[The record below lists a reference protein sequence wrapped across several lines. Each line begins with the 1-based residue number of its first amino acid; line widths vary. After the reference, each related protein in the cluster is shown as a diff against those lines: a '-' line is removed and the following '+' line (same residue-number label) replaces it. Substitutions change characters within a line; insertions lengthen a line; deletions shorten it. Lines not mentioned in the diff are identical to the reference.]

1 MRLGLLPGALA
12 FALALPSGAQS
23 IRVTDSEGRAV
34 AGARVVLGAV
44 PGEAADPL
52 SGMRPPLEDGETD
65 TSGVPPFRL
74 PLRDRLRL
82 VVDAPG
88 FLPVAR
94 ELTPQP
100 GDFRVTLDRGRSWQR
115 KLDLGKAPTV
125 GRGKV
130 CASWSEQVQGF
141 ERPLNWKRCADISST
156 GEFTLTGLG
165 NQRVDL
171 EIEVPGFLSLKQNV
185 TAGSA
190 APLELRRGLA
200 LSGRIVGPG
209 PSGSPVVKASVSCEG
224 SAPAAST
231 AEGAFRIAV
240 PYLPANL
247 RVTAPGFRPR
257 AVTVGN
263 RRSGKEF
270 LVVLERGEQIRGVLA
285 DEQRRPFARAR
296 VWVEKADAGE
306 RTHSESQDVRTDRG
320 AFVLELPAPGRYR
333 LRVQA
338 DGTREET
345 LAELAISPGQSLS
358 LGTVVLHRGSGVEGV
373 VVDARTGEPLAGVDL
388 ELTPEGAQL
397 IDAVLHQQIARGVSD
412 PDGRFSLTG
421 LRAGQFAL
429 TARRSGYALA
439 LRSETLPGDQRVG
452 LGNLLME
459 RGTRLHGKVLDRG
472 GTPRGG
478 VTVRFFGP
486 EPSSLV
492 PIEERTTTP
501 EGTFEGPILASGQ
514 YRVQVRSSRLLL
526 SQPIEV
532 PGGRDEWSLEL
543 TAGGLHLT
551 GLVTRAGEPVEGGSL
566 SVQSSLDPADSQ
578 GKVVLSAAE
587 GDTFRM
593 GFPETRLTADV
604 HADGTFEL
612 FDAPAGAL
620 RISFIGPNGDAPVTR
635 AVDVP
640 DGAEASLTMEVA
652 GETLKGRMTD
662 RARGTGLEGDVR
674 ITDGR
679 GSVVATVH
687 SGADGAFEASD
698 LQTGVRY
705 ALTASAGGFVPRV
718 LEGVETGPAA
728 PPVEISL
735 ERGDSGS
742 LAVRLLR
749 PDGSPASWVPLTL
762 LDATGRMVRA
772 LPTDSTGGERFDGLS
787 AGRYALVWTDSFA
800 GSGASEPFD
809 VESGSERSYERTL
822 TAGSA
827 VTLHCALDLCGGQ
840 TIDSLSLTNSFGAEI
855 APYLSGVSAGM
866 CFSRDGELPLGRLS
880 PGRYLL
886 RISAHGTAWSKAL
899 TIGSGEEWVG
909 LP

>member
-12 FALALPSGAQS
+12 FALAFPSGAQS
-23 IRVTDSEGRAV
+23 IRVTDPEGKPV
-34 AGARVVLGAV
+34 AGARVLLGVV
-44 PGEAADPL
+44 PGEATDPL
-52 SGMRPPLEDGETD
+52 SRMRPPLGDGETD

-94 ELTPQP
+94 ELTPRP
-100 GDFRVTLDRGRSWQR
+100 GDFQVTLNRGRSWQR
-115 KLDLGKAPTV
+115 KLDLGKAPTLE
-125 GRGKV
+125 GGKA

-141 ERPLNWKRCADISST
+141 ERPLIWKRCADISNT

-165 NQRVDL
+165 DQRVDL
-171 EIEVPGFLSLKQNV
+171 DVEVPGFLSLKQNV
-185 TAGSA
+185 TVGSA
-190 APLELRRGLA
+190 TPFKLRRGVA

-224 SAPAAST
+224 SAPVATT
-231 AEGAFRIAV
+231 AEGEFRIAV
-240 PYLPANL
+240 ASLPANL
-247 RVTAPGFRPR
+247 KVTAPGFRPR
-257 AVTVGN
+257 AVTASS
-263 RRSGKEF
+263 RRPAKE
-270 LVVLERGEQIRGVLA
+270 LLIVLDRGEQVRGVLV

-296 VWVEKADAGE
+296 VWIKRANAGE
-306 RTHSESQDVRTDRG
+306 RTHSENQDVRTDQG
-320 AFVLELPAPGRYR
+320 AFVLELPAPGIYR
-333 LRVQA
+333 IRVQA

-345 LAELAISPGQSLS
+345 LAEVSLSPGQSLS
-358 LGTVVLHRGSGVEGV
+358 LGTIVLHRGSGVEGV
-373 VVDARTGEPLAGVDL
+373 VVDARTGEPLPGVDL
-388 ELTPEGAQL
+388 ELTPEGPQL
-397 IDAVLHQQIARGVSD
+397 LDAVLHQVTRGVSD
-412 PDGRFSLTG
+412 PEGRFSLTG

-439 LRSETLPGDQRVG
+439 LRSETLPGDQLVG

-459 RGTRLHGKVLDRG
+459 RGTRLHGKVVDRG
-472 GTPRGG
+472 GNARGG

-501 EGTFEGPILASGQ
+501 EGTFEGPVLASGR
-514 YRVQVRSSRLLL
+514 YRVQVLSSRLLL
-526 SQPIEV
+526 SQPIEI

-566 SVQSSLDPADSQ
+566 SLQSSLDPSDSR

-604 HADGTFEL
+604 RADGTFEL

-620 RISFIGPNGDAPVTR
+620 RISFTGPNGDAPVTR
-635 AVDVP
+635 AMDVP
-640 DGAEASLTMEVA
+640 DGAEASITVEVA
-652 GETLKGRMTD
+652 GETLKGRLTD
-662 RARGTGLEGDVR
+662 RTQGTGLEGDVR

-679 GSVVATVH
+679 GSVVAAVH
-687 SGADGAFEASD
+687 AGADGAFEASD
-698 LQTGVRY
+698 LQAGRY
-705 ALTASAGGFVPRV
+705 TLAASAGGFAPRV
-718 LEGVETGPAA
+718 LEGVEAGPTA

-787 AGRYALVWTDSFA
+787 AGRYTLVWSDSFA
-800 GSGASEPFD
+800 GSGASDPFD
-809 VESGSERSYERTL
+809 VGSGSERSYERTL

-827 VTLHCALDLCGGQ
+827 VTLPLRPGPVWGPGDRLAVPDHLVRSGDRALSVG
-840 TIDSLSLTNSFGAEI
+840 SFRRHAF
-855 APYLSGVSAGM
+855 LAG
-866 CFSRDGELPLGRLS
+866 R
-880 PGRYLL
+880 
-886 RISAHGTAWSKAL
+886 
-899 TIGSGEEWVG
+899 
-909 LP
+909 